1 VSLHRTAITTDK
13 SGQWKR
19 PASSFRDVVS
29 AEAGA
34 KYPPEKGR
42 YLLYVSFGCPW
53 AHRTI
58 IVRKLKGLEDIIELI
73 EVGDLVEGK
82 GWTFNAPNGP
92 TEDPRYGY
100 KYLREL
106 YAKADPS
113 FDGRVT
119 VPVLWDTK
127 TENIVNNESS
137 EILRILYSAFDDLL
151 PKELQEA
158 SKGEAGLFPEHLRSD
173 IEAQNEWVYNTVN
186 NGVYKC
192 GFAGSQ
198 EAYES
203 NVYPLFESLDRLEDI
218 LAKSGTTFLFG
229 ENLTEADVRLYTTI
243 ARFDVAYF
251 TLFKCNLKM
260 IRYEYPHLHKWLRTL
275 YWDPENKFKG
285 AFKDTTR
292 FQAVRISSSTKFFF
306 HEADTLKYREG
317 YARASK
323 AGIVPVGPKPDI
335 LPL

>member
-1 VSLHRTAITTDK
+1 
-13 SGQWKR
+13 
-19 PASSFRDVVS
+19 
-29 AEAGA
+29 
-34 KYPPEKGR
+34 
-42 YLLYVSFGCPW
+42 
-53 AHRTI
+53 
-58 IVRKLKGLEDIIELI
+58 LKGLEDIIELI
-73 EVGDLVEGK
+73 EVGDIVEGK

-92 TEDPRYGY
+92 KEDPRYGY

-113 FDGRVT
+113 YDGRIT

-137 EILRILYSAFDDLL
+137 EILRILYSGFDELL
-151 PKELQEA
+151 PKEQQEVT
-158 SKGEAGLFPEHLRSD
+158 KGEAGLFPEHLRSD

-218 LAKSGTTFLFG
+218 LAKSDKPFLFG
-229 ENLTEADVRLYTTI
+229 DNLTEADVRLYTTL

-251 TLFKCNLKM
+251 TIFKCNLKM
-260 IRYEYPHLHKWLRTL
+260 IRYDYPCLHKWLRTL

-285 AFKDTTR
+285 AFKSTTR
-292 FQAVRISSSTKFFF
+292 FQDVRSYTS
-306 HEADTLKYREG
+306 LKLVQ
-317 YARASK
+317 K
-323 AGIVPVGPKPDI
+323 N
-335 LPL
+335 